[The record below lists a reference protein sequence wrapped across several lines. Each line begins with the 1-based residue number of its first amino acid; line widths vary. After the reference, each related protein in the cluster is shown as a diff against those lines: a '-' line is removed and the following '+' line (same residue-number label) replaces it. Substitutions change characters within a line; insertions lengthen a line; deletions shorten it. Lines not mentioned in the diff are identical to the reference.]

1 MREKNY
7 DLLRVVNCIMIVL
20 LHAGAFFVS
29 SEKNTEH
36 VVGVV
41 CQGMTRTAVPCFVM
55 LSGAFLLSDER
66 WRDYKFA
73 VKKTYEKIVAP
84 TILYTVFFVAF
95 SCFTYWLGLTEASYK
110 RVIELTICGYPY
122 PHMWYMY
129 MCIGLYL
136 ATPVIWKIKE
146 GGENLGS
153 IVLILIA
160 GYMIQRSFQL
170 IWPIKFIPF
179 IGYFL
184 FGNYV
189 RQLNL
194 EKTKNRKYIATGSF
208 ILWMVFITISC
219 IGQIVETKNIWG
231 VLPTDPLCP
240 IVVIASLF
248 CFVFFST
255 LDLKLDTY
263 RLARHTESIYFIHIV
278 VQQIIWTLGEKI
290 CPNLNVIC
298 KIGGIVCISMVMSL
312 LYSNCLKKLRLMI
325 VHGREI

>member
-1 MREKNY
+1 ME
-7 DLLRVVNCIMIVL
+7 D
-20 LHAGAFFVS
+20 
-29 SEKNTEH
+29 
-36 VVGVV
+36 
-41 CQGMTRTAVPCFVM
+41 
-55 LSGAFLLSDER
+55 
-66 WRDYKFA
+66 
-73 VKKTYEKIVAP
+73 
-84 TILYTVFFVAF
+84 
-95 SCFTYWLGLTEASYK
+95 K
-110 RVIELTICGYPY
+110 RG
-122 PHMWYMY
+122 
-129 MCIGLYL
+129 
-136 ATPVIWKIKE
+136 
-146 GGENLGS
+146 GGEKNLGS

-278 VQQIIWTLGEKI
+278 VQQIIWTLGEQI